1 MLTPQVFRVARR
13 YIYCDDLAIHHLTV
27 FDILRGAKKLNLTS
41 LVKACHDYLESHLSV
56 NKVCDFLEKASDVA
70 GDPFIM
76 QCMYYIWHHA
86 KDVLESKGFTLV
98 GNARSLAAEHAEC

>member
-1 MLTPQVFRVARR
+1 VFRVARR

-76 QCMYYIWHHA
+76 QCRYYIWHHA